1 MKNQDLLCYVM
12 SCHGSFF
19 LSLLASLVGCLVT
32 VFGLLVLALH
42 LVFLSLYNKQVLRT
56 SHASQVICL

>member
-1 MKNQDLLCYVM
+1 MLCYVM
-12 SCHGSFF
+12 LCHVMVLSFF

-32 VFGLLVLALH
+32 VIGLLVLALH